1 MRPVSTK
8 KQIETYELIMNDIV
22 KRGFTVKDFMWAVDF
37 AKYLGVLNV
46 GEGTPKT
53 TAFVPY
59 LFIELWKATDIETF
73 INSPYQLYMLW
84 SYDKVLLLDMDKYEI
99 NSRPIM
105 QRAADLSERIKS
117 RRGRLDYQIVFFLTS
132 SNVYWYKPYDLDNTR
147 EGVLH
152 LFNRYTKAIENDTR
166 LCKKEYD
173 NETKKMHNLII
184 TGIPISCLKPKWP
197 WLRRALERT
206 KDKTL
211 MKNHASVQGKIQE
224 LFCILRMAYRG
235 NMYTRTYTLFNAW
248 RDGRVVVLNLLNN
261 GQIPADEGKHIQTL
275 RDDEFIDVFTIDKEG
290 CIFYKGAFLGKE
302 LKKQLTRNV
311 EYTPFLSLDGENH
324 SVLTGVSWEISEL
337 IAKTFV
343 EIATPTQE
351 PKNDI
356 LEYTHPCDHNT
367 KKLMCALFELTNSDY
382 KHLLATFNRPGSLLV
397 CRDPYKDPDMKTA
410 LKVETHARW
419 RHTPI
424 STSTVYQFLRCY
436 SIGNER
442 IRPEKITNLI
452 DSMKKEGKL
461 KVYE

>member
-8 KQIETYELIMNDIV
+8 KMIETYELISNDIV

-46 GEGTPKT
+46 DEGTPKT
-53 TAFVPY
+53 TSFVPY
-59 LFIELWKATDIETF
+59 FFIELWKATDIETF

-99 NSRPIM
+99 NSRPVM

-132 SNVYWYKPYDLDNTR
+132 NNVYWYKPYDLDNTR
-147 EGVLH
+147 EGILN

-173 NETKKMHNLII
+173 NETKKMHNFII
-184 TGIPISCLKPKWP
+184 TGIPISCLKPRWS
-197 WLRRALERT
+197 WLRRALEHT

-211 MKNHASVQGKIQE
+211 MKKHASVQGKIQE
-224 LFCILRMAYRG
+224 LFCLLRMAYRG

-261 GQIPADEGKHIQTL
+261 GQIPDDEGKYIYTL
-275 RDDEFIDVFTIDKEG
+275 RDNELIDVFTIDKEG

-302 LKKQLTRNV
+302 LKKQVIRKE
-311 EYTPFLSLDGENH
+311 EYTPFLTLDRKERD
-324 SVLTGVSWEISEL
+324 VLTGVSWEISEV

-343 EIATPTQE
+343 EIATPAQE
-351 PKNDI
+351 PKNGV
-356 LEYTHPCDHNT
+356 LEYKHLCDHNT
-367 KKLMCALFELTNSDY
+367 KKLMCTLFELTNSDY
-382 KHLLATFNRPGSLLV
+382 KHLLATFNAPGSLLV

-410 LKVETHARW
+410 LRVEAHARW
-419 RHTPI
+419 HHTPI
-424 STSTVYQFLRCY
+424 SIYTVYQFLRSY

-442 IRPEKITNLI
+442 IAPEKIIQLI
-452 DSMKKEGKL
+452 NSMKKEGKL
-461 KVYE
+461 KVWG